1 MLKVAF
7 VCTGNT
13 CRSPM
18 AEAILKDVL
27 QKRGENLSEYR
38 IYSLGIM
45 AMNGDSASYNS
56 IEVMK
61 ELKIDISSHRSQ
73 RVNPENIKADIL
85 ITMGKSH
92 KDFLILNT
100 TDTQILMIKEFAG
113 YGEVDVR
120 DPYGGSY
127 YDYVDVR
134 DEILDSIEKIAD
146 KIIELKKKKIGGL

>member
-73 RVNPENIKADIL
+73 RVNPENIKADVL

-92 KDFLILNT
+92 KDFLIVNT
-100 TDTQILMIKEFAG
+100 TDTQILMVKEFAG
-113 YGEVDVR
+113 YGEGDVR

-127 YDYVDVR
+127 YAYVDVR

>member
-45 AMNGDSASYNS
+45 AMNGDGASYNS

-73 RVNPENIKADIL
+73 RVNPENIKADVL

-92 KDFLILNT
+92 KDFLILN
-100 TDTQILMIKEFAG
+100 EFAG

-127 YDYVDVR
+127 YDYLDVR

>member
-56 IEVMK
+56 IEAMQ
-61 ELKIDISSHRSQ
+61 ELKIYISSHRSQ

-92 KDFLILNT
+92 KDFLIL
-100 TDTQILMIKEFAG
+100 
-113 YGEVDVR
+113 
-120 DPYGGSY
+120 
-127 YDYVDVR
+127 
-134 DEILDSIEKIAD
+134 
-146 KIIELKKKKIGGL
+146 

>member
-1 MLKVAF
+1 MFKIAF

-27 QKRGENLSEYR
+27 EKRGENSSSYK

-45 AMNGDSASYNS
+45 AMNGDSASFNS

-61 ELKIDISSHRSQ
+61 DVGIDINSHRSQ
-73 RVNPENIKADIL
+73 RVNPENVKADL
-85 ITMGKSH
+85 LLAMGRSH

-100 TDTQILMIKEFAG
+100 TDTPVFTLKEFAG
-113 YGEVDVR
+113 DKDLDII

-127 YDYVDVR
+127 EIYKDVR
-134 DEILDSIEKIAD
+134 DEILENIEKIAD
-146 KIIELKKKKIGGL
+146 KIIELKNKKQEDL